1 MKKLMVAWCLAAS
14 MAAVART
21 DVFPQTFDAGGWSLD
36 CQFMDVMGSPYL
48 LAHGIGRPVV
58 DARAAVALPA
68 PGEYRIW
75 VRSRNWTEGAPGRFT
90 VLVDGKPLGK
100 TFGASQKEWAWEDGG
115 TVAIGKR
122 DVDSVFYRIRI
133 HFNTLVVPQMFICKI
148 SYNFTISKM
157 CVCGGVS

>member
-1 MKKLMVAWCLAAS
+1 MMKKLVAAWCLAAS
-14 MAAVART
+14 MAAIART

-90 VLVDGKPLGK
+90 VLMDGKPLDK
-100 TFGASQKEWAWEDGG
+100 KFGASQAEWAWEDGG
-115 TVAIGKR
+115 TVVVGKR
-122 DVDSVFYRIRI
+122 DVEVRL
-133 HFNTLVVPQMFICKI
+133 H
-148 SYNFTISKM
+148 
-157 CVCGGVS
+157 